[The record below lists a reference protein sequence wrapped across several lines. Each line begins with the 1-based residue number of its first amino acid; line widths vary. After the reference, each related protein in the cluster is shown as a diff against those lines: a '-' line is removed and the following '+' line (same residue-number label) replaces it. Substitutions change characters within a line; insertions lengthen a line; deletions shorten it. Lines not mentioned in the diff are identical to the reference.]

1 MKGALVIR
9 TALDSDDLSV
19 FKPPAD
25 FILTYSDLVIDAA
38 AFEREYPGVQ
48 VVYIDRGIGDPDDK
62 ATIIDA
68 ETGAYRTDQV
78 AEWYDRKAAKKA
90 AYLTYYANRSN
101 LLAIEADIGG
111 RHMYRWV
118 ATLDGTI
125 VIPGF
130 SPLRGPDLVQTT
142 SAAQLG
148 FHADFSLVLNPGWHP
163 SPDNPKLAQMNTIA
177 ADASRDLS
185 MVAGRLSSLEAMVKS
200 MQ

>member
-1 MKGALVIR
+1 MTIR

-19 FKPPAD
+19 FDPPAD
-25 FILTYSDLVIDAA
+25 FILTYSDLVVDAA
-38 AFEREYPGVQ
+38 AFEREHPGRQ
-48 VVYIDRGIGDPDDK
+48 VVYIDRGSGDPSNK
-62 ATIIDA
+62 ATIIDV
-68 ETGAYRTDQV
+68 EPGAYRTDQV
-78 AEWYDRKAAKKA
+78 AEWYDRKTAARM

-111 RHMYRWV
+111 RHMFRWV

-142 SAAQLG
+142 PAAQLG
-148 FHADFSLVLNPGWHP
+148 FHADFSLVMNPGWHP
-163 SPDNPKLAQMNTIA
+163 SPDNPKIAQMNTIA
-177 ADASRDLS
+177 ADASRDLT
-185 MVAGRLSSLEAMVKS
+185 MVAGRLSSLEAMLKS